1 MEEAEVERLRR
12 LAAADE
18 ILPTLTGVLDIR
30 AVFGR
35 LSAIAQRVLP
45 HDALGLPVISDDR
58 QAVIPYALTGALAD
72 GDVPT
77 RVPIP
82 PELHQLLAQD
92 WDFRIFDDIQT
103 EPSFRHTPPF
113 AKGYRSSLVVP
124 VRIHGT
130 TEAVLNF
137 LSYTPS
143 RYQPADFVYAR
154 RIADY
159 VALALSHERLSEA
172 AARAAEE
179 RERAAALESRVR
191 QLSRELASLTPHH
204 RAVGESPAWQN
215 VLRQATQVAPTDTT
229 VLLFG
234 ESGTGK
240 EVVARYVHRASR
252 RRDGPF
258 VALNGAA
265 LPDQLLESELFGYE
279 RGAFT
284 GATHSKAGHLE
295 LAAGGT
301 LLLDEVGELSASAQA
316 KLLRVL
322 ETREFQ
328 RLGGTRTLRADV
340 RLLAATNRDLRSAI
354 ERGTFRE
361 DLYYRLN
368 VFAIEL
374 APLRERRTD
383 ILVLSEAFL
392 EDLGRTLGRPPAGIS
407 VDGREALIAHDWPG
421 NVRELRNALERA
433 AILCEGGLITAAHLS
448 FPRANATAAAP
459 PTPSHTA
466 HVDGANPTPAS
477 LDLWSVERELIKQA
491 LDAAQFNKSKAAR
504 SLGLTRTQLYVR
516 LRRYGLA

>member
-1 MEEAEVERLRR
+1 MSEEAEVDRLRR
-12 LAAADE
+12 LAVTDE

-58 QAVIPYALTGALAD
+58 QAVIPYALAGALAN
-72 GDVPT
+72 GDVPA
-77 RVPIP
+77 RVAIP
-82 PELHQLLAQD
+82 PELRTLLDEQ
-92 WDFRIFDDIQT
+92 WEFRIFDDIQT
-103 EPSFRHTPPF
+103 EPSFRHTPPYDR
-113 AKGYRSSLVVP
+113 GYRSSLIVP
-124 VRIHGT
+124 VRIHDT
-130 TEAVLNF
+130 IEAILNF
-137 LSYTPS
+137 LCYAPS
-143 RYQPADFVYAR
+143 RYLVSDVVFAR

-159 VALALSHERLSEA
+159 VALALSHQRLSEA
-172 AARAAEE
+172 AARAAEA
-179 RERAAALESRVR
+179 RERAAALETRVG
-191 QLSRELASLTPHH
+191 QLSRELASLAPHH

-229 VLLFG
+229 VLLYG

-240 EVVARYVHRASR
+240 EVVARYLHRASR

-284 GATHSKAGHLE
+284 GATQSKAGHLE

-328 RLGGTRTLRADV
+328 RLGGTRTLHADV
-340 RLLAATNRDLRSAI
+340 RLIAATNRDLRSAI
-354 ERGTFRE
+354 ARGTFRE
-361 DLYYRLN
+361 DLYYRLH

-374 APLRERRTD
+374 VPLRDRQDD
-383 ILVLSEAFL
+383 ILV
-392 EDLGRTLGRPPAGIS
+392 
-407 VDGREALIAHDWPG
+407 
-421 NVRELRNALERA
+421 
-433 AILCEGGLITAAHLS
+433 C
-448 FPRANATAAAP
+448 
-459 PTPSHTA
+459 
-466 HVDGANPTPAS
+466 
-477 LDLWSVERELIKQA
+477 
-491 LDAAQFNKSKAAR
+491 
-504 SLGLTRTQLYVR
+504 
-516 LRRYGLA
+516 